1 MTDEVTFES
10 VDEGDELPTI
20 QRELTQE
27 DITKFAVA
35 DLDFNPVH
43 LDYEWMEATKR
54 FGDEFF
60 TGAWDMES
68 TVGHGMLTMSW
79 MSSLVTDWALADGG
93 FMTSIDTTLTRPAT
107 PGDTITIAGEVTEK
121 HHVDDPKAAYAEY
134 RHEADSVD
142 RVAGDDFVTV
152 EVTATNQDD
161 DTLGFGEAKVRLP

>member
-1 MTDEVTFES
+1 MTDVTFES
-10 VDEGDELPTI
+10 VSLGDELPPI

-35 DLDFNPVH
+35 DLDYNPVH

-79 MSSLVTDWALADGG
+79 MSSLVTDWALESGG
-93 FMTSIDTTLTRPAT
+93 FMTLIDTTLTRPAT
-107 PGDTITIAGEVTEK
+107 PGDTITITGTITEK
-121 HHVDDPKAAYAEY
+121 HPVKDPKAAYAEY
-134 RHEADSVD
+134 RPEAEHVD
-142 RVAGDDFVTV
+142 ETSGDNFVTIEI
-152 EVTATNQDD
+152 EVTNQDD
-161 DTLGFGEAKVRLP
+161 QTLGFGDAYVRLP